1 MKIDVYLGKPLYEK
15 RIGTIDMGDHQYW
28 NCIVPRKGDVIS
40 LNEKEYKVK
49 MVHLDFDEDT
59 HSLFVEEYIWGD

>member
-15 RIGTIDMGDHQYW
+15 RVGVIHMGDHQYW
-28 NCIVPRKGDVIS
+28 NCTIPRKGDVIS

-49 MVHLDFDEDT
+49 MVYIDFDEDT
-59 HSLFVEEYIWGD
+59 YSLFVEEYIWGE